1 MSSKNEMMQDLLYTQ
16 LLQPD
21 EGYQVDFAVGCT
33 FSVNMDGLV
42 AVPLALSGMGDAKT
56 LNQQT
61 AMYVMEGIL
70 RCSEKFV
77 LFCNKGFIHV
87 PANCQP
93 LHSLM
98 ENSVVEVSNP
108 SNPLANFHPKMWV
121 IRLRP
126 KESNAAD
133 VIKLIVMS
141 RNLTFTKEL
150 DVALAVKGKVN
161 KGESYDKNKPVANF
175 LRDLADQYD
184 KNNDR
189 KKKIK
194 ILANDFESV
203 ERFDFESPL
212 SSKVYELHPT
222 LFGNKYNKSL
232 LKRLQGKRVL
242 IISPFLDSNSLNGI
256 AKSIIGKA
264 KEKYL
269 VTRDNNVTQD
279 VLDMFDKV
287 YVPNSIITDDESNP
301 VDLHAKVYLVE
312 QEKEKE
318 QENGAVYLYLGSANA
333 THSAFERNAEM
344 TIGIRFERG
353 ISFDKV
359 FKELVTKDDLY
370 LETNKPLVNET
381 EERER
386 RKIEGDSEHV
396 MRWAMS
402 SLVSAKI
409 TKKQKGTHYQVELEF
424 DAKDKKEYQI
434 DKCSSDYSVCVR
446 PLQCITWKKLER
458 NKMRLQWDDLLL
470 DELSEFYVL
479 EVQMTSDPSHKKSG
493 VCKVTTNGL
502 QRFLEERKEKIVN
515 KIVNKDNVLQ
525 YIDMILSDF
534 PEYTFEKWN
543 HRRTQTSLISVGNSG
558 LWDDVAIYE
567 QLLKASYENPSKLD
581 ELRKVL
587 PNLQEDEYPEGL
599 KSILDAFGITVKRK
613 KQ

>member
-77 LFCNKGFIHV
+77 LFCDKGFIHV

-287 YVPNSIITDDESNP
+287 YVPNSVITDDESNP
-301 VDLHAKVYLVE
+301 VDLHAKMYLV
-312 QEKEKE
+312 E

-344 TIGIRFERG
+344 TIGIRVKDRT
-353 ISFDKV
+353 FDQMFDEIV
-359 FKELVTKDDLY
+359 NKDGPY
-370 LETNKPLVNET
+370 IQVSEPLVNDEK
-381 EERER
+381 EKER
-386 RKIEGDSEHV
+386 RKIEGDLEHV
-396 MRWAMS
+396 MRWAMN
-402 SLVSAKI
+402 SLDSAVISKSRGANAHPYHV
-409 TKKQKGTHYQVELEF
+409 TLKFEAV
-424 DAKDKKEYQI
+424 DKKKFQI
-434 DKCSSDYSVCVR
+434 DNPSGYSVSIR
-446 PLQCITWKKLER
+446 PLQCSNALKKIDKNR
-458 NKMRLQWDDLLL
+458 MSLQWDLELE
-470 DELSEFYVL
+470 ELSEFYVI
-479 EVQMTSDPSHKKSG
+479 EVEMTSEPSHTKAG

-502 QRFLEERKEKIVN
+502 QRFLGERKEKIVN